1 VGAARLLFEKFLPLD
16 LENFLK
22 MTVSVHLLRD
32 GLMDL
37 NYIWYTD
44 VS

>member
-1 VGAARLLFEKFLPLD
+1 LEKSLPLY

-22 MTVSVHLLRD
+22 MTITVHFLCD
-32 GLMDL
+32 GLVDS